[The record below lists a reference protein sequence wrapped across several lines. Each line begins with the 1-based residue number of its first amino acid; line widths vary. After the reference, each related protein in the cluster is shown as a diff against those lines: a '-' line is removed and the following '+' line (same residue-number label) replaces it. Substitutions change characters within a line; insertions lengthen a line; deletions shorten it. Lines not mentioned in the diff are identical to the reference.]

1 MMKKMKKF
9 FAMALSCVML
19 ASLTACGG
27 GQSTDGQEKVV
38 LNVYNWGDYIDPE
51 ILDEFTKETGIQ
63 VNYEEYATNEEMLA
77 KIQAGT
83 DAYDVIFPSEYM
95 VAYMREHNLLQELNY
110 ENIPNQSHL
119 DDRFKNLSYDP
130 NGKYSVPYLWGSLG
144 ILYNKTKVTEP
155 VDSWN
160 ILWNE
165 KYKGDIVML
174 DSSRDTIAVALLKLG
189 YSINTQN
196 EEELQKAKEELI
208 KQKLL
213 VRSYEVDN
221 YKNSMAS
228 GELAMVV
235 TWAGDAMNL
244 MAENEDLE
252 YALPKEGT
260 NLWFDAIAIPV
271 TSKHKTEAEQF
282 INFMLKPEIA
292 AKNSAYIK
300 YSTTNKDA
308 LELLPEEEVTNPN
321 MYPTQP
327 LSELGEVFVDL
338 GEFTEKYDTI
348 WTEIKSY

>member
-1 MMKKMKKF
+1 M
-9 FAMALSCVML
+9 
-19 ASLTACGG
+19 
-27 GQSTDGQEKVV
+27 
-38 LNVYNWGDYIDPE
+38 
-51 ILDEFTKETGIQ
+51 
-63 VNYEEYATNEEMLA
+63 
-77 KIQAGT
+77 
-83 DAYDVIFPSEYM
+83 
-95 VAYMREHNLLQELNY
+95 LQELNY

-208 KQKLL
+208 KQKPL